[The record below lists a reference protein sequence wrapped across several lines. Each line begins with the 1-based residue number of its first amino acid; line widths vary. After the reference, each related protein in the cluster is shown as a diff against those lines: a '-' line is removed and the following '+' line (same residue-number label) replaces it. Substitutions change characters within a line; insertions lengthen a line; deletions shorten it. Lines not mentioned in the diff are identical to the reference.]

1 MSGGA
6 GAIAAIGAIGSISVA
21 AAQLYENINR
31 YKFESAAAATAYDR
45 AKAVASEAGSPLW
58 IALDVVGL
66 IGDLAGAIKVARA
79 IARSAEAARLARAST
94 ESMQALADDARRI
107 GREVAG
113 EGLVGTADEVVE
125 AAQ

>member
-6 GAIAAIGAIGSISVA
+6 GAIAAIGAIGSISVS
-21 AAQLYENINR
+21 AAQLYESINR

-94 ESMQALADDARRI
+94 ESRSEERR
-107 GREVAG
+107 
-113 EGLVGTADEVVE
+113 VGKEWRCGW
-125 AAQ
+125 AACQEQKKKRS